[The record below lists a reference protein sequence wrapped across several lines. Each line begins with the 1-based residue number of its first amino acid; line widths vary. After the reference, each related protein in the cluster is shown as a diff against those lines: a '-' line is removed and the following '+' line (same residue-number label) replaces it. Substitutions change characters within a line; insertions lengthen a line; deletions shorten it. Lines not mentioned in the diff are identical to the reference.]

1 MKCQLIHQLRDK
13 IGLKLTWRV
22 TFLLFFSK
30 TIDSLQCVTKHIW
43 GSHALKRRRGVKF
56 LPLSH
61 EKKWCNDDFLRTE
74 ACKCQ
79 TGNFRQI
86 LVLRFKSRLLFH
98 WHLEIYQTK
107 SSYRMVPNLCYE
119 SGNKIGHIVFM
130 LFLNL
135 GKTWDVQCL
144 SDFCTST
151 SSPTPMRFFVVLRN
165 FSQIWQV
172 SKTINFLWIQTKSLT
187 G

>member
-1 MKCQLIHQLRDK
+1 MHASCYFFIQTFMKCQLIHQLRDK

-61 EKKWCNDDFLRTE
+61 EKKWCNEDFLRTE

-86 LVLRFKSRLLFH
+86 LMYLGLKADCCFIDIWKYIRPKVVIDWFPIYAMKV
-98 WHLEIYQTK
+98 EIK
-107 SSYRMVPNLCYE
+107 
-119 SGNKIGHIVFM
+119 
-130 LFLNL
+130 
-135 GKTWDVQCL
+135 
-144 SDFCTST
+144 
-151 SSPTPMRFFVVLRN
+151 
-165 FSQIWQV
+165 
-172 SKTINFLWIQTKSLT
+172 
-187 G
+187 